1 MDRLRVALIGPGFIA
16 QRHLEVLS
24 TEPGAELVG
33 IVSRSRDKAEAA
45 ARRFGGRPY
54 DDLERMLDTERPDAV
69 WVCVTPDA
77 HGALE
82 LGLIER
88 GIHLMV
94 EKPLAADPETP
105 ERISAALDA
114 AGTIAGVAYH
124 WRAMDTL
131 AEVDDVIAGRPV
143 KLLNGHWHDNLP
155 GPAWWRDLATGGGQM
170 VEQATH
176 LVDLSRRLL
185 GEGTVVAATA
195 DRHPNATHPDMDVPD
210 VSTAIVRYDAGPVGT
225 FTATC
230 ILGGTSAQ
238 EVRLFCD
245 DLAITIRQQG
255 VLYEDARTKAVTATD
270 GFTGSRQWGVTGTP
284 LRADRQRPVPRRGP
298 GIPRRR
304 PPQRPVAGDQPLRRR
319 AADPP
324 PHDVDPGARRGRR
337 DVVGPAP
344 SRSSTHAPT
353 PGHTRSMPAARNVST
368 VVVVPTA
375 TNGDPAASAISR
387 STVVSPT

>member
-1 MDRLRVALIGPGFIA
+1 VERLRVALIGPGFIA

-24 TEPGAELVG
+24 SEPGAELVG
-33 IVSRSRDKAEAA
+33 IVSRSLAKAEGA

-54 DDLERMLDTERPDAV
+54 DDLARMLDAEHPDAV

-77 HGALE
+77 HGSLE

-88 GIHLMV
+88 GVHLMI
-94 EKPLAADPETP
+94 EKPLAADAETP
-105 ERISAALDA
+105 ERIGAALDRS
-114 AGTIAGVAYH
+114 GVVAGVAYH

-131 AEVDDVIAGRPV
+131 AEVDEVIAARPA
-143 KLLNGHWHDNLP
+143 KLLNGHWHDTLP
-155 GPAWWRDLATGGGQM
+155 GVAWWRDLATSGGQV

-185 GEGTVVAATA
+185 GEGRVVAATA
-195 DRHPNATHPDMDVPD
+195 DRHPHPAHPEMDVPD
-210 VSTAIVRYDAGPVGT
+210 VSTAIVRYDGGQVGT

-270 GFTGSRQWGVTGTP
+270 GFTGSRLWGVTGTRYVP
-284 LRADRQRPVPRRGP
+284 TGNDPFRDEDRAFLDAVRHGDPSRLFSRYDDALRTHRLTTS
-298 GIPRRR
+298 I
-304 PPQRPVAGDQPLRRR
+304 R
-319 AADPP
+319 AAAD
-324 PHDVDPGARRGRR
+324 
-337 DVVGPAP
+337 
-344 SRSSTHAPT
+344 
-353 PGHTRSMPAARNVST
+353 
-368 VVVVPTA
+368 
-375 TNGDPAASAISR
+375 
-387 STVVSPT
+387 

>member
-33 IVSRSRDKAEAA
+33 IASRTRDKAETA

-54 DDLERMLDTERPDAV
+54 DDLERMLDTETPDAV

-82 LGLIER
+82 LRLIER

-94 EKPLAADPETP
+94 EKPLAADPGTP
-105 ERISAALDA
+105 ERISAAIDA

-131 AEVDDVIAGRPV
+131 AEVDDVIASRPV

-155 GPAWWRDLATGGGQM
+155 GVAWWRDLATGGGQM

-195 DRHPNATHPDMDVPD
+195 DRHANAAYPEMDVPD

-255 VLYEDARTKAVTATD
+255 VLYEDAKTKAVTATD
-270 GFTGSRQWGVTGTP
+270 GFTGSRLWGVTGT
-284 LRADRQRPVPRRGP
+284 RY
-298 GIPRRR
+298 
-304 PPQRPVAGDQPLRRR
+304 
-319 AADPP
+319 
-324 PHDVDPGARRGRR
+324 
-337 DVVGPAP
+337 
-344 SRSSTHAPT
+344 
-353 PGHTRSMPAARNVST
+353 
-368 VVVVPTA
+368 VPTG
-375 TNGDPAASAISR
+375 NDPFRDEDRAFLDAVRHNDRSRVISRYDDALRTHRLTTSIRTLAEGAAS
-387 STVVSPT
+387 